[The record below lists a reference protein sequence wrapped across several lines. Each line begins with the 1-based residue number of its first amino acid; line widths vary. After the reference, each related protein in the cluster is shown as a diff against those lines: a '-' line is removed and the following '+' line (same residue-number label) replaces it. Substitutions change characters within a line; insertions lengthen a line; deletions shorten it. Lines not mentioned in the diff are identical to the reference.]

1 MNSAELVLEKL
12 KAIGYQIRTD
22 GKDVI
27 LSAEKDPN
35 HEQAA
40 ALLAELR
47 SCKQEA
53 VQILQGWPVEVQ
65 TLLDWFRSA
74 PIPQAPFQLNACTTV
89 MNADTFYAALRRE
102 IESGPRGARARY
114 GTLQCDLVDLAKLQ

>member
-1 MNSAELVLEKL
+1 MNAELVLGKL
-12 KAIGYQIRTD
+12 RSIGYQIRTD
-22 GKDVI
+22 GKDII
-27 LSAEKDPN
+27 LTAEKNPDR
-35 HEQAA
+35 EQAT

-47 SCKQEA
+47 CCKQEA

-89 MNADTFYAALRRE
+89 INADTFYAALRRE

-114 GTLQCDLVDLAKLQ
+114 GTLRGDLVDLAKLQ

>member
-1 MNSAELVLEKL
+1 MNAELVLGKL
-12 KAIGYQIRTD
+12 RSIGYQIRTD
-22 GKDVI
+22 GKDII
-27 LSAEKDPN
+27 LTAEKDPDP
-35 HEQAA
+35 EQAV

-47 SCKQEA
+47 ACKQEA

-89 MNADTFYAALRRE
+89 INADAFYAALRRE
-102 IESGPRGARARY
+102 IESGPRGARARH
-114 GTLQCDLVDLAKLQ
+114 GALQSDLRDLAKLQ